1 MSLHISVTKQI
12 EDVVLTIPMAKT
24 VTNVNLNPS
33 GTHVYY
39 TYAYKYVHIQFLFIP
54 SAGIANYDPVSRVVN
69 WNVSEF
75 LNMYIYVHMH
85 VC

>member
-1 MSLHISVTKQI
+1 MSLHTSVTKQI

-39 TYAYKYVHIQFLFIP
+39 AYKYVHIQFLFIP
-54 SAGIANYDPVSRVVN
+54 SAGIANYDPVSRVIN
-69 WNVSEF
+69 WNVS
-75 LNMYIYVHMH
+75 NMYTYIHMH